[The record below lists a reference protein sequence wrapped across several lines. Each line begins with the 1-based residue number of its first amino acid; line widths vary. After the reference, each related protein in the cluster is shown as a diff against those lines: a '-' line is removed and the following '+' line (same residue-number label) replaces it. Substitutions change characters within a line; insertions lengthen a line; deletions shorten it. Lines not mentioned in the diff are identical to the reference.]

1 MNGRYLNLS
10 LIEKRYFFVQNSEIG
25 AVILRFR
32 SCDEILPIRVSTL
45 GIYLSTPPGL
55 SGPSGTSK
63 QVSNYWQNSRHNQQ
77 KVFQEVVPRLNSKV
91 IVTLTCKGSTWMSR
105 RALRR
110 WGQRRQRRRWRWYR
124 PWRLGWLTSWSA
136 LKVNTMIKNC
146 D

>member
-63 QVSNYWQNSRHNQQ
+63 QVSNY
-77 KVFQEVVPRLNSKV
+77 
-91 IVTLTCKGSTWMSR
+91 
-105 RALRR
+105 
-110 WGQRRQRRRWRWYR
+110 
-124 PWRLGWLTSWSA
+124 
-136 LKVNTMIKNC
+136 
-146 D
+146 